1 MHAFG
6 MHKLRT
12 NRRAQIPFWGSH
24 HLKKQTKKKN
34 HVVINVSCMA
44 ENRTYHVIV
53 AQFLCEIKKPL
64 SVILTL
70 KLPHMINFVFVDTI

>member
-1 MHAFG
+1 
-6 MHKLRT
+6 
-12 NRRAQIPFWGSH
+12 
-24 HLKKQTKKKN
+24 
-34 HVVINVSCMA
+34 MA

-53 AQFLCEIKKPL
+53 AQFHCEIKKPL